1 MLRRASINSRLDR
14 DLRSIGE
21 ERNWSN
27 VTNEF
32 KFSREGGGGAR
43 RKKKKKIGFVSMKG
57 CGLV

>member
-32 KFSREGGGGAR
+32 KFSREGGGGGGEEE
-43 RKKKKKIGFVSMKG
+43 KKKK
-57 CGLV
+57 